1 MRKTVKNT
9 VSGVFVFVALCFFG
23 TTIGTSA
30 LAESIKVGVI
40 LPMTGKLARF
50 GEIEQKSFLMAADK
64 INKAGGINGENI
76 ELIIEDTGGTPR
88 IGRSAMEKL
97 ILQDKVCVV
106 GGGFSSSV
114 TWAAVGVAQKN
125 KIPFLINTASDD
137 KITEKGGDYIFRLNP
152 PASEYQTA
160 LNSFLRDAAHVKTV
174 AILYENTLFGLSRL
188 RQFTEQCKKKNLRI
202 VAKEG
207 YKKGMTDFAPLLT
220 GINAK
225 QSDLFYMISSSIG
238 ADASTIVRQAR
249 EMNVVSKLFV
259 GGGVGFTLPE
269 FQENAGIASNF
280 LFAVTLWTPTVQ
292 YPGASDYY
300 HEFIAKYNEP
310 TEYHGAQAYAAMYVI
325 ADALKRAK
333 SHTPHD
339 VRDALN
345 ETDIMTVFGP
355 VKFISYG
362 KKKLQNKIP
371 TFLGQW
377 LGNKFEAVWPR
388 ELAAVAFIY
397 PHPSWN
403 ELNEIYQIE

>member
-1 MRKTVKNT
+1 METPAW
-9 VSGVFVFVALCFFG
+9 GG
-23 TTIGTSA
+23 
-30 LAESIKVGVI
+30 
-40 LPMTGKLARF
+40 LPWK
-50 GEIEQKSFLMAADK
+50 
-64 INKAGGINGENI
+64 
-76 ELIIEDTGGTPR
+76 
-88 IGRSAMEKL
+88 KL

-152 PASEYQTA
+152 PASEYQAA
-160 LNSFLRDAAHVKTV
+160 LNSFLSDATYVKTV

-188 RQFTEQCKKKNLRI
+188 RQFTEQCKKKGLRI

-207 YKKGMTDFAPLLT
+207 YKKGMTDFAPLLA

-225 QSDLFYMISSSIG
+225 QPDLFYMISSSIG
-238 ADASTIVRQAR
+238 ADASMIARQAR

-269 FQENAGIASNF
+269 FQENAGMASNF

-300 HEFIAKYNEP
+300 YEFIAKYNEP
-310 TEYHGAQAYAAMYVI
+310 TEYHGAQAYAAMHVI

-362 KKKLQNKIP
+362 KKKVAEQNSNLP
-371 TFLGQW
+371 GSVVGQ
-377 LGNKFEAVWPR
+377 
-388 ELAAVAFIY
+388 
-397 PHPSWN
+397 
-403 ELNEIYQIE
+403 